1 MKDGVMDLKEL
12 SEWSSRLPMCRKC
25 MLEDMENGTD
35 IAALLQRLTASI
47 PTNERS
53 DVEEINRRLDICR
66 HCDHLYSGTC
76 ALCGCFVQLRA
87 SKKRAACPDI
97 PDRWRAS

>member
-53 DVEEINRRLDICR
+53 DVEEILFCSAPCVKKARRLPG
-66 HCDHLYSGTC
+66 HSGQVARLLTRLLFVP
-76 ALCGCFVQLRA
+76 ACF
-87 SKKRAACPDI
+87 S
-97 PDRWRAS
+97 